1 MVRQRRGSKKR
12 GGKAAIFADV
22 SREPYYLLSFA
33 LDVSFVAFLAHPSS
47 NPFASKIPR
56 KNSSYIAELSGT
68 GQKKNRTMRDVRKR
82 MLKVQGFKLASHRV
96 SCQLLYHRVKL
107 SSTSLQFHENHE
119 IFKLIALELLN
130 EIGSTFNLVFRSF
143 SRRRSFSRS

>member
-1 MVRQRRGSKKR
+1 MVRQRRGGKKR
-12 GGKAAIFADV
+12 GEKAAIFADV

-33 LDVSFVAFLAHPSS
+33 LDVSFVAFLAHPSPS

-82 MLKVQGFKLASHRV
+82 MLKVLGFKLAPHTV
-96 SCQLLYHRVKL
+96 GCQLLYRVKL
-107 SSTSLQFHENHE
+107 SSTIALHCTTR
-119 IFKLIALELLN
+119 IMGDFKLIALELLK
-130 EIGSTFNLVFRSF
+130 
-143 SRRRSFSRS
+143 